1 MTPSRGLCAALVAS
15 LALVAGCSSSA
26 TEPAA
31 EEKPAP
37 ESTWVSAPTTAP
49 ADEVETHEDESDED
63 SVEDPTVGDSE
74 PAQDGEPAKP
84 RRAPHVVAVHFQNGL
99 FNGDAEVCDLLSDEA
114 REDLVRT
121 KVAEGA
127 VAEGSSCKKYVRTF
141 GKSYEDW
148 DVTVEAKVVTQTE
161 EKAVVRVDMT
171 LDDDVANTRM
181 ELVPAGDTWE
191 ITDWGQH

>member
-15 LALVAGCSSSA
+15 LAFVAGCSSS
-26 TEPAA
+26 EPETAA
-31 EEKPAP
+31 VEKPAP
-37 ESTWVSAPTTAP
+37 ASTWVSAPTTAP
-49 ADEVETHEDESDED
+49 ADETDDDNVEN
-63 SVEDPTVGDSE
+63 PTVSGSE
-74 PAQDGEPAKP
+74 QAQDGESARP
-84 RRAPHVVAVHFQNGL
+84 RRAPHIVAVHFQNGL
-99 FNGDAEVCDLLSDEA
+99 FNGDTEVCDLLSDEA

-121 KVAEGA
+121 RVAEGA
-127 VAEGSSCKKYVRTF
+127 VLEGASCTTYVRTF

-148 DVTVEAKVVTQTE
+148 DVTVEAKVVTETD

-181 ELVPAGDTWE
+181 VLVPAGDTWE